1 MPNKVNGIIDRIK
14 DTNSWLRIL
23 LMFGYLVVLYV
34 IALLA
39 VVIMVAQTLF
49 VFASGTPNS
58 NLLIFGEALAE
69 YIKQIIDFLFY
80 KSNTKPFPFAP
91 FPIIDFIANSES
103 LDQEADV
110 KSTPKT
116 KSSPKKKVAKKS
128 VKVKSTA
135 KKTS

>member
-14 DTNSWLRIL
+14 DSSSWLRVL

-49 VFASGTPNS
+49 VFASVSPNS
-58 NLLIFGEALAE
+58 NLVIFGEALAE

-91 FPIIDFIANSES
+91 FPIINFIVNSES

-128 VKVKSTA
+128 AKVKSTA

>member
-1 MPNKVNGIIDRIK
+1 MSNKVNGIIDRIK
-14 DTNSWLRIL
+14 NSNSWLRIL

-39 VVIMVAQTLF
+39 VVIMIAQTLF
-49 VFASGTPNS
+49 VFASGSPNS
-58 NLLIFGEALAE
+58 NLVIFGEALAE

-91 FPIIDFIANSES
+91 FPIIDFIANSEK
-103 LDQEADV
+103 LNQEADV
-110 KSTPKT
+110 KPTPKT

-128 VKVKSTA
+128 AKVKSTA

>member
-14 DTNSWLRIL
+14 NSNSWLRIL

-34 IALLA
+34 IAPLA
-39 VVIMVAQTLF
+39 VVIMIAQTLF
-49 VFASGTPNS
+49 VFASGSPNS
-58 NLLIFGEALAE
+58 NLVIFGEALAE

-91 FPIIDFIANSES
+91 FPIIDFIANSEN

-128 VKVKSTA
+128 AKVKSTA

>member
-14 DTNSWLRIL
+14 NSNSWLRIL

-49 VFASGTPNS
+49 VFASGAPNS
-58 NLLIFGEALAE
+58 NLIIFGEALAE
-69 YIKQIIDFLFY
+69 YIKQIINFLFY
-80 KSNTKPFPFAP
+80 KSNIKPFPFAS
-91 FPIIDFIANSES
+91 FPIIDFIANSEN

-110 KSTPKT
+110 KPTPKT
-116 KSSPKKKVAKKS
+116 KSSPKKKTAKKS

>member
-14 DTNSWLRIL
+14 NSNSWLRIL

-39 VVIMVAQTLF
+39 VVIMVAQTIF
-49 VFASGTPNS
+49 VLASGAPNS
-58 NLLIFGEALAE
+58 NLVIFGEALAE

-91 FPIIDFIANSES
+91 FPIIDFIANSEK
-103 LDQEADV
+103 LNQEADV
-110 KSTPKT
+110 KPTPKT
-116 KSSPKKKVAKKS
+116 KSSPKKKTAKKS
-128 VKVKSTA
+128 VKVKSTE

>member
-14 DTNSWLRIL
+14 NSNSWLRIL

-49 VFASGTPNS
+49 VFTSGTPNS

-69 YIKQIIDFLFY
+69 YIKQVINFLFY

-110 KSTPKT
+110 KPTPKT

-128 VKVKSTA
+128 AKVKSTS
-135 KKTS
+135 KKTG

>member
-14 DTNSWLRIL
+14 NSNSWLRIL

-39 VVIMVAQTLF
+39 VVIMVGQTIF
-49 VFASGTPNS
+49 VLASGAPNS
-58 NLLIFGEALAE
+58 NLVIFGEALAE

-91 FPIIDFIANSES
+91 FPIIDFIANSEN
-103 LDQEADV
+103 LDREAGV
-110 KSTPKT
+110 KPTPKT
-116 KSSPKKKVAKKS
+116 KSSSKKKVAKKS
-128 VKVKSTA
+128 AKVKSTA

>member
-14 DTNSWLRIL
+14 NSNSWLRIL

-39 VVIMVAQTLF
+39 VVIMIAQTLF
-49 VFASGTPNS
+49 VFASGSPNS
-58 NLLIFGEALAE
+58 NLVIFGEALAE

-128 VKVKSTA
+128 AKVKSTA

>member
-39 VVIMVAQTLF
+39 VVIMVGQTIF
-49 VFASGTPNS
+49 VLASGAPNS
-58 NLLIFGEALAE
+58 NLVIFGEALAE

-91 FPIIDFIANSES
+91 FPIINFIANSES

-128 VKVKSTA
+128 AKVKSTA

>member
-14 DTNSWLRIL
+14 NSNSWLRIL

-58 NLLIFGEALAE
+58 NLLI
-69 YIKQIIDFLFY
+69 
-80 KSNTKPFPFAP
+80 
-91 FPIIDFIANSES
+91 
-103 LDQEADV
+103 
-110 KSTPKT
+110 
-116 KSSPKKKVAKKS
+116 S
-128 VKVKSTA
+128 VSYTHLTLPTIYSV
-135 KKTS
+135 

>member
-14 DTNSWLRIL
+14 NSNSWLRIL
-23 LMFGYLVVLYV
+23 LMFGNLVVLYV

-39 VVIMVAQTLF
+39 VVIMVAQPLF

-58 NLLIFGEALAE
+58 NLIIFGEALAE

-91 FPIIDFIANSES
+91 FPIINAIAYSES

-128 VKVKSTA
+128 AKVKSTA

>member
-14 DTNSWLRIL
+14 DSNSWLRIL

-49 VFASGTPNS
+49 VFASGSPNS
-58 NLLIFGEALAE
+58 NLVIFGEALAE

-91 FPIIDFIANSES
+91 FPIIDFIANSGN

-128 VKVKSTA
+128 AKVKSTA

>member
-49 VFASGTPNS
+49 VFASGAPNS
-58 NLLIFGEALAE
+58 NLVIFGEALAE

-91 FPIIDFIANSES
+91 FPIIDFIANSEN

-128 VKVKSTA
+128 AKVKSTA

>member
-14 DTNSWLRIL
+14 NSNSWLRIL

-39 VVIMVAQTLF
+39 VVIMATQTLF
-49 VFASGTPNS
+49 VFASGSPNS
-58 NLLIFGEALAE
+58 NLVIFGEALAE

-91 FPIIDFIANSES
+91 FPIINFIANSES

-128 VKVKSTA
+128 AKVKSTA

>member
-14 DTNSWLRIL
+14 NSNSWLRIL

-49 VFASGTPNS
+49 VFASGSPNS
-58 NLLIFGEALAE
+58 NLVICGEALAE

-91 FPIIDFIANSES
+91 FPIIDFIANSEN

-128 VKVKSTA
+128 AKVKSTA

>member
-14 DTNSWLRIL
+14 NSNSWLRIL

-49 VFASGTPNS
+49 VFASGAPNS
-58 NLLIFGEALAE
+58 NLIIFGEALAE

-91 FPIIDFIANSES
+91 FPIIDFIASSEN

-110 KSTPKT
+110 KPTPKT

-128 VKVKSTA
+128 AKVKSTV

>member
-14 DTNSWLRIL
+14 NSNSWLRIL

-49 VFASGTPNS
+49 VFASGSPNS
-58 NLLIFGEALAE
+58 NLVIFGEALAE

-116 KSSPKKKVAKKS
+116 KRSPKKKVAKKS
-128 VKVKSTA
+128 AKVKSTA

>member
-1 MPNKVNGIIDRIK
+1 MSNKVNGIIDRIK
-14 DTNSWLRIL
+14 NSNSWLRIL

-39 VVIMVAQTLF
+39 VVIMIAQTLF
-49 VFASGTPNS
+49 VFASGSPNS
-58 NLLIFGEALAE
+58 NLVIFGEALAE

-91 FPIIDFIANSES
+91 FPIIDFIANSEK
-103 LDQEADV
+103 LNQEADV
-110 KSTPKT
+110 KPTPKT
-116 KSSPKKKVAKKS
+116 KSSPKKKTAKKS

>member
-39 VVIMVAQTLF
+39 VVIMVGQTIF
-49 VFASGTPNS
+49 VLASGAPNS
-58 NLLIFGEALAE
+58 NLVIFGEALAE

-91 FPIIDFIANSES
+91 FPIIDFIANSEK
-103 LDQEADV
+103 LNQEADV
-110 KSTPKT
+110 KPTPKT
-116 KSSPKKKVAKKS
+116 KSSPKKKTAKKS

>member
-23 LMFGYLVVLYV
+23 LMFGYLVALYV

-39 VVIMVAQTLF
+39 VVIMVAQTIF
-49 VFASGTPNS
+49 VLASGAPNS
-58 NLLIFGEALAE
+58 NLVIFGEALAE

-91 FPIIDFIANSES
+91 FPIIDFIANSEK
-103 LDQEADV
+103 LNQEADV
-110 KSTPKT
+110 KPTPKT
-116 KSSPKKKVAKKS
+116 KSSPKKKTAKKS
-128 VKVKSTA
+128 VKVKSTE

>member
-14 DTNSWLRIL
+14 NSNSWLRIL

-49 VFASGTPNS
+49 VFASGAPNS
-58 NLLIFGEALAE
+58 NLIIFGEALAE
-69 YIKQIIDFLFY
+69 YIKQIINFLFY
-80 KSNTKPFPFAP
+80 KSNIKPFPFAP
-91 FPIIDFIANSES
+91 FPIIDFIANSEK
-103 LDQEADV
+103 LNQEADV
-110 KSTPKT
+110 KPTPKT
-116 KSSPKKKVAKKS
+116 KSSPKKKTAKKS

>member
-1 MPNKVNGIIDRIK
+1 MPSKVNGIIDRIK
-14 DTNSWLRIL
+14 NSNSWLRVL

-49 VFASGTPNS
+49 VFASGAPNS
-58 NLLIFGEALAE
+58 NLIIFGEALAE

-110 KSTPKT
+110 KSIPKT

-128 VKVKSTA
+128 AKVKSTA

>member
-14 DTNSWLRIL
+14 ATNSWLRIL

-39 VVIMVAQTLF
+39 VVIMVGQTIF
-49 VFASGTPNS
+49 VLGSGAPNS
-58 NLLIFGEALAE
+58 NLVIFGEALAE

-91 FPIIDFIANSES
+91 FPIIDFIANSEK

-110 KSTPKT
+110 KPTPKT

>member
-14 DTNSWLRIL
+14 NSNSWLRIL

-49 VFASGTPNS
+49 VFASGAPNS
-58 NLLIFGEALAE
+58 NLIIFGEALVE

-80 KSNTKPFPFAP
+80 
-91 FPIIDFIANSES
+91 NSYS
-103 LDQEADV
+103 CWLNFW
-110 KSTPKT
+110 
-116 KSSPKKKVAKKS
+116 
-128 VKVKSTA
+128 
-135 KKTS
+135 

>member
-14 DTNSWLRIL
+14 NSNSWLRIL
-23 LMFGYLVVLYV
+23 LMFGYSVVLYV

-49 VFASGTPNS
+49 VFASGSPNS
-58 NLLIFGEALAE
+58 NLVIFGEALAE

-91 FPIIDFIANSES
+91 FPIIDFIANSEN

-128 VKVKSTA
+128 AKVKSTA

>member
-39 VVIMVAQTLF
+39 VVIMIAQTLF
-49 VFASGTPNS
+49 VFASGSPNS
-58 NLLIFGEALAE
+58 NLVIFGEALAE

-128 VKVKSTA
+128 AKVKSTG

>member
-1 MPNKVNGIIDRIK
+1 MPNKINGIIDRIK
-14 DTNSWLRIL
+14 DSNSWLRVV

-49 VFASGTPNS
+49 VFASGAPNS
-58 NLLIFGEALAE
+58 NLIIFGEALAE

-91 FPIIDFIANSES
+91 FPAIYFIANSEK

-110 KSTPKT
+110 KPTPKT

>member
-1 MPNKVNGIIDRIK
+1 MPNKINGIINRIK
-14 DTNSWLRIL
+14 NSNSWLRIL

-49 VFASGTPNS
+49 VFASGAPNS
-58 NLLIFGEALAE
+58 NLVIFGEALAE

-80 KSNTKPFPFAP
+80 KDNIKPFPFAP
-91 FPIIDFIANSES
+91 FPIIDFMANS
-103 LDQEADV
+103 DQEADV
-110 KSTPKT
+110 KPAHKT

-128 VKVKSTA
+128 AKVKSTA

>member
-39 VVIMVAQTLF
+39 VVIMVGQTIF
-49 VFASGTPNS
+49 VLASGAPNS
-58 NLLIFGEALAE
+58 NLVIFGEALAE

-91 FPIIDFIANSES
+91 FPIIDFIANSEN

-128 VKVKSTA
+128 AKVKSTA

>member
-23 LMFGYLVVLYV
+23 LMFGYLVALYV

-39 VVIMVAQTLF
+39 VVIMVAQTIF
-49 VFASGTPNS
+49 VLASGAPNS
-58 NLLIFGEALAE
+58 NLVIFGEALAE

-91 FPIIDFIANSES
+91 FPIIDFIANSEK
-103 LDQEADV
+103 LNQEADV
-110 KSTPKT
+110 KPTPKT
-116 KSSPKKKVAKKS
+116 KSSPKKKTAKKS

>member
-14 DTNSWLRIL
+14 NSNSWLRIL

-58 NLLIFGEALAE
+58 CLL
-69 YIKQIIDFLFY
+69 Y
-80 KSNTKPFPFAP
+80 T
-91 FPIIDFIANSES
+91 
-103 LDQEADV
+103 
-110 KSTPKT
+110 
-116 KSSPKKKVAKKS
+116 SPS
-128 VKVKSTA
+128 PRD
-135 KKTS
+135 

>member
-14 DTNSWLRIL
+14 NSNSWLRIL

-49 VFASGTPNS
+49 VFASGVPNS
-58 NLLIFGEALAE
+58 NLIIFGEALAE

-91 FPIIDFIANSES
+91 FPIIDFIANSEK

-110 KSTPKT
+110 KPTPKT

-128 VKVKSTA
+128 AKVKSTA

>member
-14 DTNSWLRIL
+14 NTNSWLRIL

-39 VVIMVAQTLF
+39 VVIMIAQTLF
-49 VFASGTPNS
+49 VFASGSPNS
-58 NLLIFGEALAE
+58 NLVIFGEALAE

-91 FPIIDFIANSES
+91 FPIIDFIANSEN

-128 VKVKSTA
+128 AKVKSTA

>member
-14 DTNSWLRIL
+14 NSNSWLRIL

-49 VFASGTPNS
+49 VFASGSPNS
-58 NLLIFGEALAE
+58 NLVIVRDALAE
-69 YIKQIIDFLFY
+69 YISQIIDFLFY

-91 FPIIDFIANSES
+91 FPIIDFIANSEN

-128 VKVKSTA
+128 AKVKSTA

>member
-14 DTNSWLRIL
+14 DSNSWLRIL
-23 LMFGYLVVLYV
+23 LMLGYLVILYV

-49 VFASGTPNS
+49 VFASGSPNS
-58 NLLIFGEALAE
+58 NLVIFGEALAE

-91 FPIIDFIANSES
+91 FPIIDFIANSEN

-128 VKVKSTA
+128 AKVKSTA

>member
-14 DTNSWLRIL
+14 NSNSWLRIL

-39 VVIMVAQTLF
+39 VVIMIAQTLF
-49 VFASGTPNS
+49 VFASGSPNS
-58 NLLIFGEALAE
+58 NLVIFGEALAE

-91 FPIIDFIANSES
+91 FPIIDFIANSEN

-128 VKVKSTA
+128 AKVKSTA

>member
-14 DTNSWLRIL
+14 NSNSWLRIL

-49 VFASGTPNS
+49 VFASGSPNS
-58 NLLIFGEALAE
+58 NLVIFGEALAE

-91 FPIIDFIANSES
+91 FPIIDFIANSEN

>member
-14 DTNSWLRIL
+14 NSNSWLRIL

-34 IALLA
+34 IAPLA
-39 VVIMVAQTLF
+39 VVIMIAQTLF
-49 VFASGTPNS
+49 VFASGSPNS
-58 NLLIFGEALAE
+58 NLVIFGEALAE

-128 VKVKSTA
+128 AKVKSTA

>member
-1 MPNKVNGIIDRIK
+1 MPNKINGIIDRIK
-14 DTNSWLRIL
+14 ATNSWLRIL

-39 VVIMVAQTLF
+39 VVIMVGQTIF
-49 VFASGTPNS
+49 VLGSGAPNS
-58 NLLIFGEALAE
+58 NLVIFGEALAE

-91 FPIIDFIANSES
+91 FPIIDFIANSEK

-110 KSTPKT
+110 KPTPKT
-116 KSSPKKKVAKKS
+116 KSSPKRKVAKKS
-128 VKVKSTA
+128 AKVKSTA

>member
-14 DTNSWLRIL
+14 NSNSWLRIL

-39 VVIMVAQTLF
+39 LVIMVAQTLF
-49 VFASGTPNS
+49 VFASGAPNS
-58 NLLIFGEALAE
+58 NLVIFGEALAE

-91 FPIIDFIANSES
+91 FPIINFIANSES

-116 KSSPKKKVAKKS
+116 KSSPKKKTAKKS
-128 VKVKSTA
+128 VKVKSTE